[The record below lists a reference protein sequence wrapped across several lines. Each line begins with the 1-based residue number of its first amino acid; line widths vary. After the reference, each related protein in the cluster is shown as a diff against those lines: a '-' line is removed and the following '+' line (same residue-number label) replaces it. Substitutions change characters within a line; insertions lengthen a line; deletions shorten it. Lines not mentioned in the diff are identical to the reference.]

1 MTLLTAADLAAM
13 RDTQEQA
20 MPGTVYILRM
30 GTASNG
36 MGGFTETWGTASTVI
51 GRVYPRRRLGM
62 GETIGGAQLLSV
74 SDWFATLPYGTD
86 ITAKDRVKYD
96 GRTWEITRVNND
108 EMYQTAVRAEL
119 VSHNE
124 ESRI

>member
-1 MTLLTAADLAAM
+1 MLLTTGDIDWM
-13 RDTQEQA
+13 QDVQEQA

-36 MGGFTETWGTASTVI
+36 MGGMTETWGTAGTVI

-62 GETIGGAQLLSV
+62 GEQVAGGQVVSV
-74 SDWFATLPYGTD
+74 SDWFATLPVGTD
-86 ITAKDRVKYD
+86 VIANDRVRYN
-96 GRTWEITRVNND
+96 GRTWEISRVNND
-108 EMYQTAVRAEL
+108 QMWQTAVRCEL

-124 ESRI
+124 ENRV